1 MRDNAGRFTGIAF
14 IRCPSKEEAGRL
26 IQSMNNLDIGGR
38 NIQVEFKKKKQKK
51 GSKSDNGMSSA
62 SDSDFSNCSSLRSSA
77 EFLNFNPMSSS
88 DELHEPPVGK
98 KNILGIFL
106 NFS

>member
-1 MRDNAGRFTGIAF
+1 MRDGAGRFTGIAF

-38 NIQVEFKKKKQKK
+38 NIQVEFKKKKKKK
-51 GSKSDNGMSSA
+51 GEGMS

-77 EFLNFNPMSSS
+77 EYLNYNP
-88 DELHEPPVGK
+88 EEATEPPRGK
-98 KNILGIFL
+98 EISRKFLIFRI
-106 NFS
+106 FGS

>member
-26 IQSMNNLDIGGR
+26 IQAMNNLDIGGR
-38 NIQVEFKKKKQKK
+38 NIQVEFKKKKTKK
-51 GSKSDNGMSSA
+51 KLGES

-77 EFLNFNPMSSS
+77 EYLNYNP
-88 DELHEPPVGK
+88 DEVNEPPRGTR
-98 KNILGIFL
+98 NFIRFSLIIL
-106 NFS
+106 